1 MMERNRR
8 QREWIHTAHRLRQVK
23 RACMDFLDRWAV
35 SQLTSDAPALDRF
48 ADDVHARTEAALADP
63 ANHDWSLLYRGSV
76 LDD

>member
-1 MMERNRR
+1 
-8 QREWIHTAHRLRQVK
+8 
-23 RACMDFLDRWAV
+23 MDFLDRWAV